1 MSVFRLCTLLL
12 ALGLASM
19 GEAKELFGSV
29 EAIDGVVELIDDT
42 GKTSPLSAGQSIFEH
57 QTIRT
62 GADAEVHLATVDGGM
77 VALRPGSSLR
87 IDAYLAKGGE
97 EDKMHIALLKGALR
111 SITGWIGKLR
121 KSAHKT
127 TTSTATIGIRGTDFE
142 AFDLDDSHG
151 AQAGTYVTVHEG
163 ATVLRTEKSELD
175 VGAGQHGFSP
185 RLASGKLGLLAD
197 APEMMKNRKLKLDG
211 RIPSR
216 KEQMHEVMEEIGAGK
231 MQDLKDAFRDG
242 SPEQRERMKNKVRR
256 IQKKRNN

>member
-1 MSVFRLCTLLL
+1 MRLIRLCFLLIPFCL
-12 ALGLASM
+12 TATI
-19 GEAKELFGSV
+19 EAKELFGSV
-29 EAIDGVVELIDDT
+29 EAIDGAVELIDDT
-42 GKTSPLSAGQSIFEH
+42 GKTSPLTAGQSIYEH

-97 EDKMHIALLKGALR
+97 EDKMHIALIKGALR

-121 KSAHKT
+121 KSAHRT

-142 AFDLDDSHG
+142 AFELDDSHG

-163 ATVLRTEKSELD
+163 ATVMRTERNELD

-185 RLASGKLGLLAD
+185 RLATGKLTLLAD
-197 APEMMKNRKLKLDG
+197 APEMMKNRQLKLDG
-211 RIPSR
+211 RISLR
-216 KEQMHEVMEEIGAGK
+216 KEQMRDAMDDLGTERF
-231 MQDLKDAFRDG
+231 QDLKDAFRDA
-242 SPEQRERMKNKVRR
+242 SPEQRDRMKNKMRR
-256 IQKKRNN
+256 ILKKRND